1 MFHPA
6 PELEDEDVAQLVH
19 TMRDRIVRLL
29 RRRDLWPRASE
40 ECALDEREPAAL
52 LPFLAAASIQGRI
65 ALGPDAGRR
74 IERLGHGPSDAP
86 CFEPGEL
93 CAAIDG
99 FSLHAQVHVEA
110 GDRERLEHLC
120 RYVCRPA
127 LASER
132 LSLDERGRVLLE
144 LRHPWRDGTT
154 HIVFESLVFLER
166 LAALV
171 PRPREHQLTYH
182 GVLAPA
188 SSWRDLVVPVAAAE
202 RSGGAVASDLR
213 SDSDHPATS
222 VPESTVGDTIDDTS
236 APLPAPCA
244 SSSSSSRYSWTDLL
258 RRVFGID
265 VLRCPA
271 CGSRR
276 RLIALITDPGVVRR
290 ILRHLELPS
299 EPPPVAAARPPP
311 QMALEF

>member
-1 MFHPA
+1 MDANFDGTGA
-6 PELEDEDVAQLVH
+6 AIEH
-19 TMRDRIVRLL
+19 TEIHDRRM
-29 RRRDLWPRASE
+29 RRRSRSSADQGGRKQSSSRSVNLIPRA
-40 ECALDEREPAAL
+40 PAKK
-52 LPFLAAASIQGRI
+52 PRILARITWRFGRAGAPTASRSTI
-65 ALGPDAGRR
+65 A
-74 IERLGHGPSDAP
+74 LGHGPSDAP

-144 LRHPWRDGTT
+144 LRHPWRDATT
-154 HIVFESLVFLER
+154 HIVFEPLVFLER

-202 RSGGAVASDLR
+202 RSGGA
-213 SDSDHPATS
+213 HPIS
-222 VPESTVGDTIDDTS
+222 VPIRTIRR
-236 APLPAPCA
+236 PPCR
-244 SSSSSSRYSWTDLL
+244 S
-258 RRVFGID
+258 
-265 VLRCPA
+265 P
-271 CGSRR
+271 
-276 RLIALITDPGVVRR
+276 
-290 ILRHLELPS
+290 PS
-299 EPPPVAAARPPP
+299 ETRSTIPPRRSPRLARPRRPRAATRGPISSAVCSGSTCCAARPV
-311 QMALEF
+311 ARDAASSL